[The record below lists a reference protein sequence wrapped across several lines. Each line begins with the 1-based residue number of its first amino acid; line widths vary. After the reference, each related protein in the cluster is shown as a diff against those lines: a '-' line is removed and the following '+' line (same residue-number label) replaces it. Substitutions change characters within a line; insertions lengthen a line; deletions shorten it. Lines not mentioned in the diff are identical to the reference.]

1 MEEILAKLVAFQ
13 SVPDNHST
21 NKAALDF
28 IGRFVSER
36 GMHIKHFEWNGAP
49 ALVATSRMHT
59 KTPTVMLAG
68 HIDVVPAA
76 DELFTLNK
84 DADSYYGRGVLDMKG
99 SIAVFLSV
107 IDELADQ
114 IDAFD
119 IGIMITSD
127 EELGG
132 FNGTPKVL
140 EAGYLPKVCI
150 LPDGGDDWQI
160 QISAKGVLQLRVTTN
175 GQAAHGSQ
183 PWNGDNANLRLIRIL
198 HDIMALF
205 PENGP
210 GSNTVNV
217 GKISGGEAINQVPDA
232 AEALIDIRVIHEQ
245 DRKRL
250 LEKIKL
256 ICHRHHDAQLEVVM
270 QGIGARFDL
279 SNPYI
284 KHFAEIV
291 TEVTG
296 VTVTGSHA
304 FGSSDARFFA
314 ALDIPCISLYPPG
327 GGHHGPNESVSIKGL
342 QQLQAIVMQ
351 YLIETAQETSTEVAQ
366 TPDAVL

>member
-1 MEEILAKLVAFQ
+1 MDEILATLVSFK
-13 SVPDNHST
+13 SVPDNHSA

-28 IGRFVSER
+28 IDRFVSAR
-36 GMHIKHFEWNGAP
+36 GMHTKHFEHNGSP
-49 ALVATSRMHT
+49 ALVATSLPLQ

-76 DELFTLNK
+76 DELFTLHK
-84 DADSYYGRGVLDMKG
+84 DADAYYGRGVLDMKG
-99 SIAVFLSV
+99 SIAVFMSV
-107 IDELADQ
+107 LDELKEQIDE
-114 IDAFD
+114 FD
-119 IGIMITSD
+119 IGLMITSD

-150 LPDGGDDWQI
+150 LPDGGDNWQI
-160 QISAKGVLQLRVTTN
+160 QLSAKGVLQLRIRTN

-183 PWNGDNANLRLIRIL
+183 PWNGDNANLHLIRVL

-210 GSNTVNV
+210 DTNTVNV

-232 AEALIDIRVIHEQ
+232 AEALIDIRYVHEQ
-245 DRKRL
+245 AKQQL
-250 LEKIKL
+250 LEKITH
-256 ICHRHHDAQLEVVM
+256 ICQKHHAQLEVVM

-279 SNPYI
+279 SNPFI
-284 KHFAEIV
+284 KHFAQIV

-296 VTVTGSHA
+296 VEVKGSHA

-342 QQLQAIVMQ
+342 QQLKAIITQ
-351 YLIETAQETSTEVAQ
+351 FLIETTQESSTEVVQ